1 MRSALLDSV
10 KQGGVRQCTA
20 LSSALSTAPAGS
32 ARLTRAVC
40 RQDFVGSAGTVK
52 LTQRSID
59 TLVSGGKKHFRW
71 DSALSFMSCKGLGP
85 AGCARNAHVRWR
97 ESHVRA
103 FLRTHTGH
111 STFCVHQGHTY
122 GCGGQRRPT
131 AAADSEVNAWVLRNP
146 CLQRRDRLHA
156 TEADGRRCRRAS
168 SP

>member
-20 LSSALSTAPAGS
+20 LSSALSAAPAGS

-40 RQDFVGSAGTVK
+40 RQDYVGLAGTVK
-52 LTQRSID
+52 GPVLC
-59 TLVSGGKKHFRW
+59 TLVSRIPSGKKHFRR
-71 DSALSFMSCKGLGP
+71 DSALLKAWPS
-85 AGCARNAHVRWR
+85 AGCARNAHVRWC
-97 ESHVRA
+97 ESHVLA
-103 FLRTHTGH
+103 FLRTHAGH
-111 STFCVHQGHTY
+111 STFCAHQGHAY